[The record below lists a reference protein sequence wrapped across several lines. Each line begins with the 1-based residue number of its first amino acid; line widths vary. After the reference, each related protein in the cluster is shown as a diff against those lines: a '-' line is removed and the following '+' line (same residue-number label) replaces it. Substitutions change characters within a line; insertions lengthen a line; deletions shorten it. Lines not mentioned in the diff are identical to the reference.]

1 MANPFL
7 PPVQA
12 GPLNLN
18 FPAVPTPAAV
28 TAQDVVN
35 RDQAERLLHAA
46 SAPVAERAEAAANAV
61 KASVAFAG
69 LAVDAGGTQ
78 AMVVGLQQVHQNVQQ
93 LTNMVLGLQPL
104 HQNVQQ
110 LTNMVQGHT
119 DQMAIIIAT
128 SRNARAFAANG
139 QARPTEQLEPLCV
152 EIPGGP
158 HPVGTFPGPLG
169 VPFPDTI
176 GALTQLMD
184 PELNALQ
191 AFYNRAFAGLDL
203 AARHRAFG
211 RFIGVRM

>member
-93 LTNMVLGLQPL
+93 LTNMV
-104 HQNVQQ
+104 
-110 LTNMVQGHT
+110 QGHT
-119 DQMAIIIAT
+119 DQMAIVIAT